1 MIAYNIFVCCVYL
14 YTHIYVYA
22 YVSIFDIYMFY
33 TLFKVLSLPATRA
46 KSEVFQQA
54 IN

>member
-1 MIAYNIFVCCVYL
+1 MHMLIYLIFD
-14 YTHIYVYA
+14 
-22 YVSIFDIYMFY
+22 DIYMFY